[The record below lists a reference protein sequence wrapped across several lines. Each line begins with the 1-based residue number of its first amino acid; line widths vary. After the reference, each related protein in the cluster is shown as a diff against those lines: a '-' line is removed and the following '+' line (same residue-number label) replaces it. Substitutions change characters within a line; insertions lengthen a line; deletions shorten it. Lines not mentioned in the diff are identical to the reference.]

1 MLPGVRL
8 AVHTHLWSSGSVACT
23 VPVIQSVYP
32 RRRTR
37 ALQTFKCPYLQS
49 RVDCALHYRASKQTP
64 PSPRFV
70 FPRTFRCPQTGR
82 LFYLDGTASNWF
94 CYRRA
99 PSVCVQHRWHW
110 TSAYIPPGGRLTNR
124 AKSAA
129 KFRRNWGYVGCTC
142 SCTAP
147 CRAFSAGSQRRR
159 LKDI

>member
-1 MLPGVRL
+1 M

-37 ALQTFKCPYLQS
+37 ALQTFKCPYLQVALTVRYIIGPLNRRRRLLVLFFPVRSDAHKQADCLS
-49 RVDCALHYRASKQTP
+49 RRN
-64 PSPRFV
+64 
-70 FPRTFRCPQTGR
+70 R
-82 LFYLDGTASNWF
+82 LKLVLLPEG
-94 CYRRA
+94 